1 MQKSGGKEEW
11 TVSPDLKC
19 IEKICRIQQLW
30 MLCNST
36 GRCIVTL
43 QSVLCIVC
51 VFLFFWHNSLTYIQN
66 PLKSKSFW
74 SSFLSSWSKPWK
86 WLRLKHSS
94 ETEICLLNPEGF
106 QWRCICS
113 LGSFLHPAPN
123 WNQPHKEDYTNSKQ
137 QLQKGHFKRWK
148 SDAKVSDSIDLPLK
162 HSPQKINGI
171 FLQRPKMI
179 SRMAKPQLYVWKTW
193 HSIIKKIMQ
202 FET

>member
-123 WNQPHKEDYTNSKQ
+123 WNQPHKEDYTISKQ
-137 QLQKGHFKRWK
+137 QLQRDILRDG
-148 SDAKVSDSIDLPLK
+148 KVMPKCLTQLICLSNTPLRK
-162 HSPQKINGI
+162 LMEYFCRDQKWFLGWRNHSFMFGKLGT
-171 FLQRPKMI
+171 LL
-179 SRMAKPQLYVWKTW
+179 SRK
-193 HSIIKKIMQ
+193 
-202 FET
+202 